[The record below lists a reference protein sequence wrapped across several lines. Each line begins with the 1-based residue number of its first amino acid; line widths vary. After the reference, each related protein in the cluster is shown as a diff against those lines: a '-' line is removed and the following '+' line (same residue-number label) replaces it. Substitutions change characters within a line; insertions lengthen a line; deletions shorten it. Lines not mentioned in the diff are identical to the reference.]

1 MLGTLNLCLN
11 NMHPFQTIK
20 AEDEGKKGS
29 TAILNIA
36 ITDINDQNPEFQNL
50 PYTFRLGGFYDLY
63 MVDRVRQEGVKE
75 VVCGSGIGRIFGC
88 KAQRGKLNIIS

>member
-1 MLGTLNLCLN
+1 LNSYKKYKTTILRFC
-11 NMHPFQTIK
+11 FQTIK

-50 PYTFRLGGFYDLY
+50 PYTFR
-63 MVDRVRQEGVKE
+63 
-75 VVCGSGIGRIFGC
+75 
-88 KAQRGKLNIIS
+88 